1 MMKTSATGVGTPAGL
16 SAFSRWSLQRLAIQG
31 YGSATYEERR
41 SYSLGLRLTTGL
53 CLAAF
58 LSALAFGSG
67 WALAALAPVA
77 LVAGIAPR
85 HPLDYVWQYG
95 ARHLVRGAPLPVNP
109 PERRLA
115 FLIAAP
121 GVLLVAVL
129 VGAGWTTAA
138 WVAAAPL
145 VVACATVTATHLCLP
160 GTVVAM
166 LRGKL
171 GELWRET
178 RPA

>member
-1 MMKTSATGVGTPAGL
+1 MTTSAADARTPIEL

-31 YGSATYEERR
+31 YGGVSYEERR
-41 SYSLGLRLTTGL
+41 SFSMGLRLTTGL
-53 CLAAF
+53 CLATF
-58 LSALAFGSG
+58 LSALAFGSA
-67 WALAALAPVA
+67 WALAALATVA
-77 LVAGIAPR
+77 LVAGLAPR

-95 ARHLVRGAPLPVNP
+95 ARHLVGGAPLPVNP

-115 FLIAAP
+115 FLLAAP

-129 VGAGWTTAA
+129 VGAGWTAAA
-138 WVAAAPL
+138 WVASVPL
-145 VVACATVTATHLCLP
+145 VVPCATVTATHLCLP
-160 GTVVAM
+160 GTVAAV

-178 RPA
+178 PPA